1 MQPGET
7 PIGVTIPVDRLA
19 IGAVAV
25 LYGALA
31 IVAVGRELDGAS
43 APVDRG
49 APAAPVDGRAPT
61 GAPAIAADSA
71 AAPRA
76 AGVAGA
82 PRTGTRGAGD
92 GTPATGPAPAG
103 EPVASTG
110 RIPANGPG
118 VSDDEIEI
126 GIETLTNVGAAYAAI
141 GYEGAI
147 PTDQDIRNVA
157 AAIAEAVNRRGGLAG
172 RQMVPVLH
180 FSDITNGTHDS
191 RGQVACSFFTEDH
204 PVFAVVAQGNH
215 GDAFS
220 SCLAQRRVPL
230 IDDANSLPLDDADL
244 ARLAPYVWAPD
255 KLGLSRFGAYI
266 DTLAAGRFFD
276 PGSRVGLLRYDTANQ
291 ERTRDEVIV
300 PALARHGLE
309 LADEFA
315 FSPAQSVSDLSI
327 AAAQATN
334 AAVRF
339 RGSDIDRVIFL
350 PSAGVITT
358 VFPVAAEDQQYRPR
372 YGISTAELPT
382 NMATNSPPGQLEDAL
397 LVGWS
402 TSADRGSDFVNEG
415 NPLWVFCRD
424 VMRERGTLEAGA
436 YGCGP
441 YFFLQ
446 EALARATHASP
457 EGIRAGADL
466 LGRTPWSTRGYATN
480 IRPQRYDGTGA
491 VLLHVFDDACTCFEP
506 AGRVTEIE

>member
-1 MQPGET
+1 MRVGTQ
-7 PIGVTIPVDRLA
+7 RLA
-19 IGAVAV
+19 VAAVAV
-25 LYGALA
+25 FYGALA
-31 IVAVGRELDGAS
+31 VVAVGRELDEAS
-43 APVDRG
+43 APADRG
-49 APAAPVDGRAPT
+49 TPTAPPFARPSTDSSEPEAGGATSPGSAASVGAAGATTQGSGERSVVAGSAPS
-61 GAPAIAADSA
+61 GAPIASA
-71 AAPRA
+71 
-76 AGVAGA
+76 
-82 PRTGTRGAGD
+82 
-92 GTPATGPAPAG
+92 
-103 EPVASTG
+103 G
-110 RIPANGPG
+110 RIPAHGLG
-118 VSDDEIEI
+118 VTDDEIEI

-141 GYEGAI
+141 GYEGVV

-157 AAIAEAVNRRGGLAG
+157 DAFAEAVNRRGGIAG
-172 RQMVPVLH
+172 RRMVPVLH

-255 KLGLSRFGAYI
+255 KLGLSRFGAYV
-266 DTLAAGRFFD
+266 DTLAAGGFFD
-276 PGSRVGLLRYDTANQ
+276 PTSRVGLLRYDTANQ

-300 PALARHGLE
+300 PALARHRIE

-372 YGISTAELPT
+372 YGITTAELPT
-382 NMATNSPPGQLEDAL
+382 NMAANSPPGQMEGAL

-402 TSADRGSDFVNEG
+402 TSSDRGSDFVNEE
-415 NPLWVFCRD
+415 NPLWVYCRD

-446 EALARATHASP
+446 AALARAPHASP
-457 EGIRAGADL
+457 EGIRAGADA
-466 LGRTPWSTRGYATN
+466 LGRMPWSTRGYASN

-491 VLLHVFDDACTCFEP
+491 VLLHAFDETCTCFEP